1 MFTQLNRELNFGFRR
16 VGSLVLAFTAEEM
29 NTVQELLANGLKNG
43 VSGMK
48 ILSREEVLQ
57 MEPHVN
63 PAVCG
68 ALFCHHTGITSPYE
82 YCIALAENA
91 ITNGVRFYLNHE
103 VIDILR
109 VADDTS
115 ISSHSKNGVH
125 FLIRTN
131 RDGDSFRAKI
141 VINAAGLQA
150 DRIAA
155 MVGANDFSITPR
167 KGEYLLMNKNQ
178 GHLAKHVLF
187 PVPQKATGKGILV
200 SPTFHGNLL
209 LGPTSRGAGDALTQ
223 RQVLQ
228 LIINSSRRS
237 LPDIDYSQVI
247 TSYTG
252 LRSTCSRGDFIIEE
266 NREVPQFINCCGID
280 SPGLTSSPAVA
291 ELVCKLVQQCW
302 RENFGQ
308 QLQEHAAFNPNR
320 KPIIIRKGAG
330 FGGRIDD
337 PDPQKNIICRCER
350 VTESEII
357 DAVHRPLGAHTTDA
371 MKRRTRYTDRQLITR
386 AGMGPCQ
393 GSFCE
398 TRVAAVIARETGVP
412 VELVG
417 RHAAGSSLLSHRK
430 VTTEDKQL
438 LVEMAKLAKL

>member
-1 MFTQLNRELNFGFRR
+1 
-16 VGSLVLAFTAEEM
+16 
-29 NTVQELLANGLKNG
+29 
-43 VSGMK
+43 MK

-237 LPDIDYSQVI
+237 LPDIDYSQ
-247 TSYTG
+247 
-252 LRSTCSRGDFIIEE
+252 
-266 NREVPQFINCCGID
+266 
-280 SPGLTSSPAVA
+280 
-291 ELVCKLVQQCW
+291 
-302 RENFGQ
+302 
-308 QLQEHAAFNPNR
+308 
-320 KPIIIRKGAG
+320 
-330 FGGRIDD
+330 
-337 PDPQKNIICRCER
+337 
-350 VTESEII
+350 
-357 DAVHRPLGAHTTDA
+357 
-371 MKRRTRYTDRQLITR
+371 
-386 AGMGPCQ
+386 
-393 GSFCE
+393 
-398 TRVAAVIARETGVP
+398 
-412 VELVG
+412 
-417 RHAAGSSLLSHRK
+417 
-430 VTTEDKQL
+430 
-438 LVEMAKLAKL
+438 